1 MPSGKKWNLMEHSS
15 SWSMLTMLVHWAKNV
30 NTTENETKCL
40 LEANSEVVQEVNT
53 EKSELMFMFYQR
65 NA

>member
-1 MPSGKKWNLMEHSS
+1 
-15 SWSMLTMLVHWAKNV
+15 MLTMLVHWAKNV
-30 NTTENETKCL
+30 NTIENETKCL